1 MNEHVLWIF
10 LCIQYENSCFRVYKT
25 KRLLCSV
32 FNGLVYSLPSM
43 ATHLPYLP
51 GSTLYM
57 STSFVLPIHNPGVS
71 LAPRQGLALWN
82 LFLPTTRSFFVFI
95 TDLLSVTASFR
106 WTFPITVC
114 FLHPFTMIFFSYAT
128 FNCGLLISCSI
139 FAPS

>member
-1 MNEHVLWIF
+1 MSMFYGYFSVSSTKIAVLG
-10 LCIQYENSCFRVYKT
+10 YT
-25 KRLLCSV
+25 KQNV
-32 FNGLVYSLPSM
+32 F
-43 ATHLPYLP
+43 
-51 GSTLYM
+51 
-57 STSFVLPIHNPGVS
+57 FVLFLMALYIPFHLWQRTSRIYQDLLFICPNFLRSAIHNPGVS

>member
-1 MNEHVLWIF
+1 MFYGYFSVSSTKIAVLGYTKQNVFFVLF
-10 LCIQYENSCFRVYKT
+10 LMALYIPFHLWQRTSRI
-25 KRLLCSV
+25 
-32 FNGLVYSLPSM
+32 YSLYV
-43 ATHLPYLP
+43 L
-51 GSTLYM
+51 
-57 STSFVLPIHNPGVS
+57 TSFVLPIHNPGVS

>member
-1 MNEHVLWIF
+1 MSMFYGYFSVSSTKIAVLGYTKQNLFFVLF
-10 LCIQYENSCFRVYKT
+10 LMALYIPFHLWQRT
-25 KRLLCSV
+25 SV
-32 FNGLVYSLPSM
+32 STRIYSLYV
-43 ATHLPYLP
+43 L
-51 GSTLYM
+51 
-57 STSFVLPIHNPGVS
+57 TSFVLPIHNPGVS

>member
-1 MNEHVLWIF
+1 MIRVNEVKRH
-10 LCIQYENSCFRVYKT
+10 CFSLYRPCVYPSLYGNAPPVST
-25 KRLLCSV
+25 RI
-32 FNGLVYSLPSM
+32 YSLYV
-43 ATHLPYLP
+43 L
-51 GSTLYM
+51 
-57 STSFVLPIHNPGVS
+57 TSFVLPIHNPGVS

>member
-1 MNEHVLWIF
+1 MSMFYGYFSVSSTKIAVLGYTKQNVFFVLF
-10 LCIQYENSCFRVYKT
+10 LMALYIPFHLWQRPPVSTRI
-25 KRLLCSV
+25 
-32 FNGLVYSLPSM
+32 YSLYV
-43 ATHLPYLP
+43 L
-51 GSTLYM
+51 
-57 STSFVLPIHNPGVS
+57 TSFVLPIHNPGVS

>member
-1 MNEHVLWIF
+1 MFYGYFSVSSTKIAVLGYTKQNVFFVLF
-10 LCIQYENSCFRVYKT
+10 LMALYIHLHLWLGSSGVYLDM
-25 KRLLCSV
+25 LLNV
-32 FNGLVYSLPSM
+32 L
-43 ATHLPYLP
+43 
-51 GSTLYM
+51 
-57 STSFVLPIHNPGVS
+57 TSFVLPIHNPGVS
-71 LAPRQGLALWN
+71 LAPCQGLALWN

>member
-1 MNEHVLWIF
+1 MFYGYFSVSSTKIAVLEYTKQNVFFILF
-10 LCIQYENSCFRVYKT
+10 LMALYIPFHLWQRTSRVYQDHPHFC
-25 KRLLCSV
+25 RVL
-32 FNGLVYSLPSM
+32 
-43 ATHLPYLP
+43 
-51 GSTLYM
+51 
-57 STSFVLPIHNPGVS
+57 TSFVLPIHNPGVS